1 MKTRRLPGAAAMA
14 TVALVTLAACGYPGV
29 TAAPRADRAAPD
41 SFEVAVETT
50 RGQLLLMVNRSWAPH
65 GVDRFYGLVRAHYY
79 DNAPIYRVVRQF
91 VAQFGLAANPRLTA
105 TFKTRVIPDDS
116 IHQSNVRGAVSF
128 ASAGPRTRTTQLFIN
143 LVDNPR
149 LDGGVSGGYPPIGQ
163 VMRGMEFVDQFDAE
177 YEGTMPRL
185 VQDSI
190 SLQGDAYVRRA
201 FPRLDHVVSM
211 KILREWKR

>member
-1 MKTRRLPGAAAMA
+1 VPSAAALA
-14 TVALVTLAACGYPGV
+14 GVALVALAACGHPGV
-29 TAAPRADRAAPD
+29 TATPHADRLAPD
-41 SFEVAVETT
+41 SFQVAIETT
-50 RGQLLLMVNRSWAPH
+50 RGQLLLIVNRSWAPH
-65 GVDRFYGLVRAHYY
+65 GVDRFYSLVRVHYY

-91 VAQFGLAANPRLTA
+91 VAQFGLAASPRLTA
-105 TFKTRVIPDDS
+105 TFKRRAIPDDS
-116 IHQSNVRGAVSF
+116 VHHSNVRGAVSF
-128 ASAGPRTRTTQLFIN
+128 ASAGPGTRTTQLFIN

-149 LDGGVSGGYPPIGQ
+149 LDGGGRGGYPPIGQ
-163 VMRGMEFVDQFDAE
+163 VLRGMELVDQFDAE
-177 YEGTMPRL
+177 YEGTMPGR